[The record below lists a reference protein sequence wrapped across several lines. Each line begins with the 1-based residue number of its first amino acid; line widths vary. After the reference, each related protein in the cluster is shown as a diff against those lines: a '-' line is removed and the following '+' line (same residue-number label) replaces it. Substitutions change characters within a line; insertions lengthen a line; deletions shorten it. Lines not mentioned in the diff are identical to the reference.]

1 MASEVG
7 GDQGKSAFVGDVLTT
22 DHQANTEAVNRA
34 WTKAGHAGT
43 ISASLVNQIRSRMGL
58 TGQQRP
64 GARVTESAGPAEP
77 QAAPAARR
85 RTGPK
90 KGGGRPP
97 AQGAGRHVPPV
108 TESEAGPRGAGKPVP
123 QVTESEAEPQ
133 GAESQSGGD
142 DRTRVLTRLE
152 GQIDEML
159 FAIKVAGGL
168 PEFEEAL
175 RRTRRIL
182 ARSHG
187 E

>member
-1 MASEVG
+1 MASAG
-7 GDQGKSAFVGDVLTT
+7 GRDRGKSAFVGAVLTK
-22 DHQANTEAVNRA
+22 DPQANPEAVNRA

-58 TGQQRP
+58 TSPPRP
-64 GARVTESAGPAEP
+64 GARVPEGAESAEP
-77 QAAPAARR
+77 PAAPAPRQ

-90 KGGGRPP
+90 RGGGRSSAKENERP
-97 AQGAGRHVPPV
+97 VPPV
-108 TESEAGPRGAGKPVP
+108 TA
-123 QVTESEAEPQ
+123 SEAEPQ
-133 GAESQSGGD
+133 EVGLQSGGD

-152 GQIDEML
+152 GQIDELL
-159 FAIKVAGGL
+159 FAIKVAGGW

-175 RRTRRIL
+175 RRTSRIL

>member
-7 GDQGKSAFVGDVLTT
+7 SDQGKSAFVGDVLTK

-43 ISASLVNQIRSRMGL
+43 ISESLVNKIRSRMGL
-58 TGQQRP
+58 TGQPRP
-64 GARVTESAGPAEP
+64 GARVAESAKSAG
-77 QAAPAARR
+77 QSAAPATRR
-85 RTGPK
+85 GTGPK

-97 AQGAGRHVPPV
+97 ARGAGRPVPPV
-108 TESEAGPRGAGKPVP
+108 TESEAGPQGAG
-123 QVTESEAEPQ
+123 
-133 GAESQSGGD
+133 SQSGGD

-152 GQIDEML
+152 GQIDGML
-159 FAIKVAGGL
+159 FEIKVAGGL

-175 RRTRRIL
+175 RRARRIL
-182 ARSHG
+182 ARSYG

>member
-7 GDQGKSAFVGDVLTT
+7 KDQGKSAFVGDVLTK
-22 DHQANTEAVNRA
+22 DNRADTEAVNRA

-43 ISASLVNQIRSRMGL
+43 ISESLVNQIRSRMGL

-64 GARVTESAGPAEP
+64 GARVTESAGSAEP
-77 QAAPAARR
+77 PAAPAPRR

-90 KGGGRPP
+90 RVGGRPP
-97 AQGAGRHVPPV
+97 VKGDGRPVPRV
-108 TESEAGPRGAGKPVP
+108 TESEAGLQGAGL
-123 QVTESEAEPQ
+123 QGAGPQ
-133 GAESQSGGD
+133 GAGSQGAGSQSGGD

-152 GQIDEML
+152 GQIDGML
-159 FAIKVAGGL
+159 FEIKVAGGL

-175 RRTRRIL
+175 RRARRIL
-182 ARSHG
+182 ARSYG

>member
-7 GDQGKSAFVGDVLTT
+7 RDQGKSAFVRDVLRK
-22 DHQANTEAVNRA
+22 DRQANHEAVNRA
-34 WTKAGHAGT
+34 WTAAGHAGT
-43 ISASLVNQIRSRMGL
+43 ISESLVNKIRSQMGL
-58 TGQQRP
+58 TGQPRP
-64 GARVTESAGPAEP
+64 GARVKESAGSAEP
-77 QAAPAARR
+77 PAAPATRR
-85 RTGPK
+85 GSGPK

-97 AQGAGRHVPPV
+97 AQGDER
-108 TESEAGPRGAGKPVP
+108 PVP
-123 QVTESEAEPQ
+123 QETASEAEPQ
-133 GAESQSGGD
+133 EAGSQSGGA

-152 GQIDEML
+152 GQIDELL
-159 FAIKVAGGL
+159 FEIKMAGGL

>member
-7 GDQGKSAFVGDVLTT
+7 RDQGKSAFVRDVLTK
-22 DHQANTEAVNRA
+22 DRQANHEAVNRA
-34 WTKAGHAGT
+34 WTAAGHAGT
-43 ISASLVNQIRSRMGL
+43 ISESLVGKLRSELGL
-58 TGQQRP
+58 TGQPRP
-64 GARVTESAGPAEP
+64 GARDTESAKSVGRS
-77 QAAPAARR
+77 AAPATRR
-85 RTGPK
+85 DTVPK

-97 AQGAGRHVPPV
+97 AQGDER
-108 TESEAGPRGAGKPVP
+108 PVP
-123 QVTESEAEPQ
+123 QETASEAEPQ
-133 GAESQSGGD
+133 GAGAQSGGD

-152 GQIDEML
+152 GQIDELL

-175 RRTRRIL
+175 RRARRVL

>member
-7 GDQGKSAFVGDVLTT
+7 SDQGKSAFVGDVLTK
-22 DHQANTEAVNRA
+22 DHQADTEAVNRA
-34 WTKAGHAGT
+34 WTEAGHAGT
-43 ISASLVNQIRSRMGL
+43 ISESLVNKIRSRMGL

-64 GARVTESAGPAEP
+64 GARVTESAGSAEP
-77 QAAPAARR
+77 PAAPATRR

-90 KGGGRPP
+90 RVGGRPP
-97 AQGAGRHVPPV
+97 AKGDGRH
-108 TESEAGPRGAGKPVP
+108 VP
-123 QVTESEAEPQ
+123 QVTESEAGPQ
-133 GAESQSGGD
+133 GAGSQSGGD

-159 FAIKVAGGL
+159 FEIKVAGSL

-175 RRTRRIL
+175 RRARRIL
-182 ARSHG
+182 ARSHQ

>member
-7 GDQGKSAFVGDVLTT
+7 RDQGKSAFVGAVLTK
-22 DHQANTEAVNRA
+22 DPQANTEAVNRA
-34 WTKAGHAGT
+34 WTKAGHEGT
-43 ISASLVNQIRSRMGL
+43 ISESLVNKIRSRMGL
-58 TGQQRP
+58 TGPPRP
-64 GARVTESAGPAEP
+64 GARDTESAASAEP
-77 QAAPAARR
+77 PAAPATRR

-90 KGGGRPP
+90 RVGGRPL
-97 AQGAGRHVPPV
+97 AQGNER
-108 TESEAGPRGAGKPVP
+108 PVP

-133 GAESQSGGD
+133 GSGSHSGGD

-159 FAIKVAGGL
+159 FEIKVAGGL

>member
-7 GDQGKSAFVGDVLTT
+7 SDQGKSAFVGDVLTK
-22 DHQANTEAVNRA
+22 DNRADTEAVNRA

-43 ISASLVNQIRSRMGL
+43 ISESLVNKIRSRLGL
-58 TGQQRP
+58 TGQPRP
-64 GARVTESAGPAEP
+64 GARVAESAEPAEQP
-77 QAAPAARR
+77 AAPATRR

-90 KGGGRPP
+90 RVGGRSP
-97 AQGAGRHVPPV
+97 ARGDGRPVPPV
-108 TESEAGPRGAGKPVP
+108 TESEAGPQGAG
-123 QVTESEAEPQ
+123 
-133 GAESQSGGD
+133 SQSGGD

-152 GQIDEML
+152 GQIDGML
-159 FAIKVAGGL
+159 FEIKVAGGL

-175 RRTRRIL
+175 RRARRIL

>member
-7 GDQGKSAFVGDVLTT
+7 RDQGKSAFVRDVLTK
-22 DHQANTEAVNRA
+22 DRRANPEAVNRA
-34 WTKAGHAGT
+34 WAEAGHAGT
-43 ISASLVNQIRSRMGL
+43 ISESLVGKLRSQMGL
-58 TGQQRP
+58 TGPPRP
-64 GARVTESAGPAEP
+64 GARDTESAESRGRSV
-77 QAAPAARR
+77 APATRR
-85 RTGPK
+85 GTGPK
-90 KGGGRPP
+90 QGGGRTP
-97 AQGAGRHVPPV
+97 AQGD
-108 TESEAGPRGAGKPVP
+108 EEPVP
-123 QVTESEAEPQ
+123 EVTASEAEPQ
-133 GAESQSGGD
+133 GSGSQSGGD

>member
-7 GDQGKSAFVGDVLTT
+7 RDQGKSAFVGDVLTK
-22 DHQANTEAVNRA
+22 DNQADTEAVNWA

-43 ISASLVNQIRSRMGL
+43 ISESLVNKIRSRMGL
-58 TGQQRP
+58 TGQPRP
-64 GARVTESAGPAEP
+64 GARVPESAESAEP
-77 QAAPAARR
+77 PATPAPRR

-90 KGGGRPP
+90 RVGGSPP
-97 AQGAGRHVPPV
+97 AKGDGRHVPPV
-108 TESEAGPRGAGKPVP
+108 TESEAG
-123 QVTESEAEPQ
+123 PQ

-159 FAIKVAGGL
+159 FEIKVAGGL

-175 RRTRRIL
+175 RRARRIL
-182 ARSHG
+182 ARSYG

>member
-7 GDQGKSAFVGDVLTT
+7 SDQGKSAFVGDVLTK
-22 DHQANTEAVNRA
+22 DNQANTEAVNWA

-43 ISASLVNQIRSRMGL
+43 ISESLVNKIRSRMGL
-58 TGQQRP
+58 TGQPRP
-64 GARVTESAGPAEP
+64 GARVTESAGSAEP
-77 QAAPAARR
+77 PAAPATRQ

-90 KGGGRPP
+90 RVGGRSP
-97 AQGAGRHVPPV
+97 AKGDER
-108 TESEAGPRGAGKPVP
+108 PVP

-133 GAESQSGGD
+133 EAGSQSGGD

-159 FAIKVAGGL
+159 FEIKVAGGL

-175 RRTRRIL
+175 RRARRIL